1 MGLQVVN
8 EVFKVIMGYNMVIYL
23 CLLFHKTY
31 DTIMLIMTFY
41 NKAIKN
47 STDAED

>member
-23 CLLFHKTY
+23 CLSSLPQNLWY
-31 DTIMLIMTFY
+31 YYVNNDLL
-41 NKAIKN
+41 
-47 STDAED
+47 